1 MSDFSA
7 ILVPLSAALGLSLI
21 VERTLELVQN
31 LLERFL
37 GKPEGRQVPKAQVEK
52 VLGEAERAREH
63 RRLANQAA
71 NESYPVAEAALG
83 SAQCARVHTRR
94 KGKDRAEN

>member
-37 GKPEGRQVPKAQVEK
+37 GKPRRPPGAQGTDRQGSGRS
-52 VLGEAERAREH
+52 GE
-63 RRLANQAA
+63 
-71 NESYPVAEAALG
+71 S
-83 SAQCARVHTRR
+83 S
-94 KGKDRAEN
+94 

>member
-37 GKPEGRQVPKAQVEK
+37 GKPEGRQGAQGTGGK
-52 VLGEAERAREH
+52 GSGRGGE
-63 RRLANQAA
+63 
-71 NESYPVAEAALG
+71 S
-83 SAQCARVHTRR
+83 S
-94 KGKDRAEN
+94 